1 MSKKFLFLF
10 LIFVFFASP
19 VFSAE
24 TTEVFNSNDKHEEY
38 KKLVREKTRG
48 MKNDAKAIKQA
59 ISDDYKSSTEELR
72 AEYKKLEKLYDDFK
86 ADMITQQKNL
96 SDQKTELTRK
106 FDKRQKDLEELIHT
120 ILAE

>member
-19 VFSAE
+19 ALSAE
-24 TTEVFNSNDKHEEY
+24 TTEVFNSNDKHEDY
-38 KKLVREKTRG
+38 KKLVREKTRS

-59 ISDDYKSSTEELR
+59 ISDDFKSSTEELN
-72 AEYKKLEKLYDDFK
+72 AEYKKLEKLYDEFK
-86 ADMITQQKNL
+86 ADMISQQKNL
-96 SDQKTELTRK
+96 TEQKADLTRK

>member
-24 TTEVFNSNDKHEEY
+24 TTEVFNSDDKHEEY

-86 ADMITQQKNL
+86 ADMITQHKNL